1 MTVTI
6 GQAQDQASR
15 LHRAFEVV
23 RVRHGE
29 SEDNALANLH
39 AEMNASAIMVAQLM
53 GVAPHVIHP
62 NAGDKPPKNA

>member
-1 MTVTI
+1 MVTVAQI
-6 GQAQDQASR
+6 QDQASR
-15 LHRAFEVV
+15 VHRAFEVV

-39 AEMNASAIMVAQLM
+39 AELNASAIMVAQIM

-62 NAGDKPPKNA
+62 DAGIKPAAS